1 MHWTKPGESFLT
13 DMIYASMGVAFAQ
26 GVLKEATRPAP
37 KKENKE
43 FFFTVEDDDDYDD
56 YDDDYEDDEEDEY

>member
-1 MHWTKPGESFLT
+1 
-13 DMIYASMGVAFAQ
+13 MIYASMGVAFAQ